1 MSPSAVAADV
11 NQPVRLAAQLNSFG
25 TPDAPPYLF
34 MEREMYIYRIVGPWP
49 MAYNGS
55 LSGSLVVVY
64 VIIAILP

>member
-1 MSPSAVAADV
+1 MIVSPSAVAADV
-11 NQPVRLAAQLNSFG
+11 NQPVRLAAHLNSFG

-55 LSGSLVVVY
+55 LVVV
-64 VIIAILP
+64 